1 MSRQTYRT
9 GLEIISDIL
18 SVIMEGGIEGEYIT
32 YIVRNA
38 NLSHSIA
45 LDKCQKLIKGG
56 LITMLKRGKSQVFVI
71 TEDGIKFYRELRT
84 FEELAH
90 NIRGKGSQTLT

>member
-9 GLEIISDIL
+9 ELEIISDIL
-18 SVIMEGGIEGEYIT
+18 RVIMEGGIEGEYIT

-38 NLSHSIA
+38 NLSHSVA

-56 LITMLKRGKSQVFVI
+56 LATMSKKEKNQVFVI
-71 TEDGIKFYRELRT
+71 TENGIKILQRAEKF
-84 FEELAH
+84 
-90 NIRGKGSQTLT
+90 